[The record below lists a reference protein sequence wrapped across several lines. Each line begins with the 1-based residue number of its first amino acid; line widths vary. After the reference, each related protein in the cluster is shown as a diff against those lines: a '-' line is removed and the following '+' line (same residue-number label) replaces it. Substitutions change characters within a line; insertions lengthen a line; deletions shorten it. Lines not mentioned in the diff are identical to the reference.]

1 MNANDQQARLKFSN
15 LNGFPIRVYSRDSRA
30 STLSFEPHLRVAAV
44 VCEGWVIS
52 VIRS

>member
-1 MNANDQQARLKFSN
+1 MNANDQQVRLKFSN

-30 STLSFEPHLRVAAV
+30 STFEPHLRVAAV